1 VSSPPSC
8 GGGGGSGTK
17 LCEASVDWT
26 SREDVN
32 LASDLKHEQGGKA
45 TCYVHLK

>member
-1 VSSPPSC
+1 VSSPSSD

-17 LCEASVDWT
+17 ACEAAVGWT
-26 SREDVN
+26 SREGVN
-32 LASDLKHEQGGKA
+32 LASDLKHKQGGKA